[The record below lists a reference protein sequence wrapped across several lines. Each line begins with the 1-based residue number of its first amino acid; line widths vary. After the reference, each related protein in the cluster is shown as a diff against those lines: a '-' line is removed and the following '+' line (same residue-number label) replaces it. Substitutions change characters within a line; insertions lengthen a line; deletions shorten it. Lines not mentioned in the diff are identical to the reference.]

1 MKNRFSFIYVLIAGC
16 MWGCMGL
23 LVRPLNEIGFTTM
36 ELVAIRSFET
46 LLIMT
51 VIIAITS
58 RSSFHIKIRDLWVFV
73 GTGMLSVVFF
83 NFCYFQTI
91 MLTSLSVAAILLYT
105 SPFFVMLMSRVVF
118 KEKISVKK
126 CIAMVMAFVGCAC
139 VTGIMSGQLTL
150 SVTGILFGL
159 MSGFG
164 YALYSIFGK
173 IAINKKYSSDTIT
186 LYTFLMASIGVLPFI
201 KVRHIAQTFSE
212 NTNMIIYAFL
222 LIIVVTVIPYLS
234 YTKGLSKMES
244 GKAAVIASIEPVA
257 ATLVGIIAFHEK
269 VKLFTLLGIAIV
281 LISIAV
287 INLEG
292 KKS

>member
-1 MKNRFSFIYVLIAGC
+1 MLF
-16 MWGCMGL
+16 
-23 LVRPLNEIGFTTM
+23 
-36 ELVAIRSFET
+36 RS
-46 LLIMT
+46 
-51 VIIAITS
+51 
-58 RSSFHIKIRDLWVFV
+58 
-73 GTGMLSVVFF
+73 
-83 NFCYFQTI
+83 
-91 MLTSLSVAAILLYT
+91 
-105 SPFFVMLMSRVVF
+105 
-118 KEKISVKK
+118 KK

-164 YALYSIFGK
+164 DALYSIFGK